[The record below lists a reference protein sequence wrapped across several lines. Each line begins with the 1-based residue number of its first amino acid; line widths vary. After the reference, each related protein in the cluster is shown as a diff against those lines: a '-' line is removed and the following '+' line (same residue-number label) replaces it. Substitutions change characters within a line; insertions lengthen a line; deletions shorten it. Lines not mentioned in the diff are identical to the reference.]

1 MGQVLS
7 APVTTKDSGN
17 GLAPEKSLA
26 WGFSS
31 MQGWRISMEDA
42 HLAVPQLEG
51 EAWQGIA
58 LFSVMDGHGGEHVA
72 HFCQKYLPEEI
83 VKGSSQ
89 DVCGSLISAFHRMD
103 EMLADPDRLEE
114 LRSLAHPS
122 FLGNSKSWNAHPDW
136 IGCTA
141 VVCCVFPDKVV
152 VANCG
157 DSRAVLCR
165 QGQAVPLSED
175 HKPNCPNEK
184 KRINKAGGS
193 IERQQFGSVVQFRV
207 NGNLNLSRSIGDLE
221 YKKNRNL
228 PPNEQMICSTP
239 DVQVFPRQANDEF
252 FVIACDGIWDVMGS
266 QDVIDFV
273 RERLPQDPMARSHA
287 LQGIMEE
294 LLDNCVSPDLRK
306 TGGLGGDNMTAMVV
320 AFGEG
325 PPNSGGISGGA
336 NNDAI
341 ARNLPAEHFAT
352 MEEDAIVPVGLCGCK
367 PRDLKT

>member
-7 APVTTKDSGN
+7 APVTTKDSG
-17 GLAPEKSLA
+17 GGIAPEKGLA
-26 WGFSS
+26 WGYSG
-31 MQGWRISMEDA
+31 MQGWRVSMEDA

-72 HFCQKYLPEEI
+72 HFCQKYMPDEI
-83 VKGSSQ
+83 VKGSSK

-114 LRSLAHPS
+114 LRSMAHPT
-122 FLGNSKSWNAHPDW
+122 FLGGMGGKAWSAHPDW

-141 VVCCVFPDKVV
+141 VVCCVCPDKVV

-184 KRINKAGGS
+184 RRIAKAGGS
-193 IERQQFGSVVQFRV
+193 IERQQYGSIVQFRV

-221 YKKNRNL
+221 YKKNPHL
-228 PPNEQMICSTP
+228 APNEQMICSTP
-239 DVQVFPRQANDEF
+239 DVQIFPRQACDEF
-252 FVIACDGIWDVMGS
+252 MVLACDGIWDVMGS

-273 RERLPQDPMARSHA
+273 RDRLPQDPLTKNRV
-287 LQGIMEE
+287 LQGICEE
-294 LLDNCVSPDLRK
+294 LLDHCVSPDLRK

-320 AFGEG
+320 VFDQGPAVGLLGEY
-325 PPNSGGISGGA
+325 A
-336 NNDAI
+336 NNEGI
-341 ARNLPAEHFAT
+341 TYNLNPEHFAT
-352 MEEDAIVPVGLCGCK
+352 MEDNAILPTGLCGCK
-367 PRDLKT
+367 PR